1 MEDSEFEGCS
11 ADEQGGGIDADS
23 ANILIYNTTFSGN
36 SANRGGGIGASE
48 SNVNVQKSKFKS
60 SYINGNFKTC
70 QSSSSGGGLYTRQS
84 NLTVEKSKFQ
94 ECSSP
99 DGDGGAV
106 GISGSEFVANSN
118 TFGSCTAAQGGG
130 IFVSTSSLLTAE
142 NCHFADSSA
151 SKRGGAIYVTT
162 STVAAETCHFA
173 DSTASISGGAIYVT
187 SGFVSVVDSTATG
200 NQAPE
205 ADFMFM
211 VTPSEA
217 TIISSDIDQSDD
229 SVVSSAVEV
238 NTITSGSG

>member
-48 SNVNVQKSKFKS
+48 SNVNVQESKFKS

-84 NLTVEKSKFQ
+84 NLTVEKSKFH

-130 IFVSTSSLLTAE
+130 IFVSKSSLLTAE

-151 SKRGGAIYVTT
+151 SKGGAIYVTT

-187 SGFVSVVDSTATG
+187 SGFISMVDSTATG
-200 NQAPE
+200 NQASTE

-217 TIISSDIDQSDD
+217 TIISSDINQSDD